1 MRQKEPL
8 DIEPVWRYP
17 LPLPMPGQPVC
28 ATHVEALEQIEQ
40 LSPRPRVFMWTDDER
55 KCPQGWDFIASVRQG
70 VPPSGVE
77 AELEAWAAQYPEA
90 WLAVDLRD
98 GTVPPST
105 ITPMG
110 ELLVNLRRHIVVI
123 VSRSPEHEDWPQWVL
138 PQ

>member
-1 MRQKEPL
+1 
-8 DIEPVWRYP
+8 
-17 LPLPMPGQPVC
+17 
-28 ATHVEALEQIEQ
+28 
-40 LSPRPRVFMWTDDER
+40 MWTDDER